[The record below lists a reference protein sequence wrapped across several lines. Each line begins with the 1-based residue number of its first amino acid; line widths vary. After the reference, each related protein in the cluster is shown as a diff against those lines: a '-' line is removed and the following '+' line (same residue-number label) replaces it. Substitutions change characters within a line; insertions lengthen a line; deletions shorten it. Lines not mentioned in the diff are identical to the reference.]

1 MSKLV
6 YLDLR
11 DWIGLSRARLGRP
24 GTADYADALEQLRS
38 KVREDAVVLPLSFAH
53 YTEMS
58 HRIQN
63 PSQRAEVALTMAEL
77 SRYIALTDRQVLLL
91 DELTRSL
98 ATELGLDVVESRRP
112 VTGFGFAH
120 AFGQP
125 PVVGRIVGEGV
136 EEARAAAAEHA
147 QAVIAGIEE
156 GVGTGWRFRP
166 SGKATDAFDLI
177 EEAGNAAAQFITL
190 RGPTD
195 ADLPAVQAYGY
206 NPQSSRAVIERMHQ
220 READLAIRLAEGTAR
235 RVRLDDIIS
244 ARAMISDLGELWQ
257 KALAALRLPQKTM
270 ETLNGD
276 AYRRILTNVPIIEVE
291 SAVRR
296 GNFRN
301 GSYRWST
308 NDIYDLSF
316 LGAAVVYCHAVLTDK
331 HNRMQ
336 LVSQGIDRKYET
348 FMPRQVSEMTR
359 WLRGT
364 EG

>member
-1 MSKLV
+1 
-6 YLDLR
+6 
-11 DWIGLSRARLGRP
+11 
-24 GTADYADALEQLRS
+24 
-38 KVREDAVVLPLSFAH
+38 
-53 YTEMS
+53 
-58 HRIQN
+58 
-63 PSQRAEVALTMAEL
+63 MAEL

-98 ATELGLDVVESRRP
+98 ARELGLDVAERRP
-112 VTGFGFAH
+112 AVTGFGFAH

-136 EEARAAAAEHA
+136 EEARATAAEHA
-147 QAVIAGIEE
+147 PAVIAGIEE
-156 GVGTGWRFRP
+156 GVGTGWQFHP
-166 SGKATDAFDLI
+166 SGKATDAFELI
-177 EEAGNAAAQFITL
+177 EEAGNAAAQFVAL

-195 ADLPAVQAYGY
+195 ADLTSVQAYGY
-206 NPQSSRAVIERMHQ
+206 NPQSSRAVIERMHE
-220 READLAIRLAEGTAR
+220 RETDLAIRLAEGTAR

-244 ARAMISDLGELWQ
+244 ARAMFWDLGELWQ
-257 KALAALRLPQKTM
+257 KALAALDLPMTTI
-270 ETLNGD
+270 ESLDRD

-301 GSYRWST
+301 GAYRWST

-316 LGAAVVYCHAVLTDK
+316 IGAAVVYCDAVLTDN
-331 HNRMQ
+331 HVRMQ

-348 FMPRQVSEMTR
+348 FMLRQVSELTR

-364 EG
+364 AG